1 MVELIS
7 KDSFATLLLCSYVTP
22 LEKIVNNY
30 KPFTQKEWINLSTKI
45 VKTEIARP
53 SNLFK
58 KSVNDIIEQLR
69 ITNEEADRIITL
81 LARGPSM
88 AIEVEKL
95 SSMGIWIITRAD
107 KLYPKRF
114 KKVLKSLSP
123 TIIYGAGDINILET
137 ESIGIVGSRNANQ
150 NAIEFTK
157 KLSKKAVSE
166 SFTVVSGGSKGI
178 DSFAHQTAIEN
189 GGKTIAILSD
199 GLSKFIKKKENLNNI
214 LNKQLV
220 AISPYHPNARFYS
233 YTALER
239 NKFIYG
245 LSEFTVATSSD
256 FKKGGTWS
264 GAVENLKMNWVPLYV
279 REDKDSKGLSELENM
294 GAKKLTINDFKETML
309 RSLLALEPT
318 FKEEEIQNCT
328 DIYTLAWP
336 LIDKYLNKPIRIE
349 KLCEILDIELIQLN
363 VWLKKANSE
372 GKVNY
377 LDIETVVSS
386 VFYNPDMDKAKQLNI
401 FEQ

>member
-1 MVELIS
+1 VAELIS

-22 LEKIVNNY
+22 QEKLVKNY

-45 VKTEIARP
+45 AKTEIARP
-53 SNLFK
+53 SNLFN
-58 KSVNDIIEQLR
+58 KSVNDLIEQLR
-69 ITNEEADRIITL
+69 ITDEEADRTISL
-81 LARGPSM
+81 LSRGPTM

-114 KKVLKSLSP
+114 KKILKALSP
-123 TIIYGAGDINILET
+123 TIIYGAGDINLLET
-137 ESIGIVGSRNANQ
+137 ESIGIVGSRSANQ

-157 KLSKKAVSE
+157 ELSRKAVFE
-166 SFTVVSGGSKGI
+166 SFSVVSGGSKGI
-178 DSFAHQTAIEN
+178 DSYAHQTAIEN

-199 GLSKFIKKKENLNNI
+199 GLSNFIKKKENLNNI
-214 LNKQLV
+214 LSKQLV
-220 AISPYHPNARFYS
+220 AISPYHPNARFYG

-256 FKKGGTWS
+256 LKKGGTWA

-279 REDKDSKGLSELENM
+279 REDKDSKGLSELGNM
-294 GAKKLTINDFKETML
+294 GAKKLTINDLKEKTL

-318 FKEEEIQNCT
+318 FKEEKFQKCT
-328 DIYTLAWP
+328 DIYTIAWP
-336 LIDKYLNKPIRIE
+336 LIDKYLKKPIKIE
-349 KLCEILDIELIQLN
+349 QLCEILDIELIQLN

-372 GKVNY
+372 GKVKY

-386 VFYNPDMDKAKQLNI
+386 DFYNPDMDKAKQLNI

>member
-1 MVELIS
+1 MAELIS

-22 LEKIVNNY
+22 QEKIVNNY

-45 VKTEIARP
+45 AKTEIARP
-53 SNLFK
+53 SNLFN

-81 LARGPSM
+81 ISRGPSM

-114 KKVLKSLSP
+114 KKILKGLSP
-123 TIIYGAGDINILET
+123 TIIYGAGDINLLET
-137 ESIGIVGSRNANQ
+137 ESIGIVGSRNADQ

-157 KLSKKAVSE
+157 KLSKKVVFE
-166 SFTVVSGGSKGI
+166 RFTVVSGGSKGI

-220 AISPYHPNARFYS
+220 VISPYHPNARFYS

-256 FKKGGTWS
+256 FKKGGTWA

-279 REDKDSKGLSELENM
+279 REDEDSKGLSELGKL
-294 GAKKLTINDFKETML
+294 GAKKLTINDLNETTL
-309 RSLLALEPT
+309 KSFLALEPT
-318 FKEEEIQNCT
+318 FKGEKIQKCT

-336 LIDKYLNKPIRIE
+336 LIDQFLNKPIKIE
-349 KLCEILDIELIQLN
+349 KLCEILDIELLQLN

-372 GKVNY
+372 GKIKY
-377 LDIETVVSS
+377 LDNGTVVSS
-386 VFYNPDMDKAKQLNI
+386 VFYNSDMDKAKQLNI